1 MTEQEHK
8 RDTPLIKLPPSFL
21 AMPRWWHEGEAWL
34 TALAANVAAMCER
47 WRLTPDGTPMH
58 GSNALVVPVRR
69 DGEPLVLRMTP
80 PDDRTAAEVR
90 ALRFWDGRGTVRLID
105 ADPARGASLL
115 ERLDGEHTLERLPLA
130 EAVPHIARLMRRLAV
145 PAPPN
150 APSTGDLVRD
160 RLDTLD
166 GDWNRLGR
174 PFPGDVLDTV
184 RADGE
189 RLRTPAEDLAVN
201 GDLHFAQVLRGER
214 EPWLAVDPVL
224 LRGDIAYDL
233 ARILWTRL
241 DEMAT
246 TDEVRRWFAIIVDVA
261 GLDRDRTAAWVRFR
275 TVDYWLWGLN
285 YGLTE
290 DPVRCARLVD
300 VFTGM

>member
-1 MTEQEHK
+1 MMEHP
-8 RDTPLIKLPPSFL
+8 RIELPPSYL

-34 TALAANVAAMCER
+34 AALPGNVAAMSER
-47 WRLTPDGTPMH
+47 WRLTPDGAPMH

-69 DGEPLVLRMTP
+69 DDEPLVLRMTP
-80 PDDRTAAEVR
+80 PDDRTADEVR

-115 ERLDGEHTLERLPLA
+115 ERLDGAHTLERLPLA
-130 EAVPHIARLMRRLAV
+130 EAVPPIARLMRRLAV
-145 PAPPN
+145 PPPPD
-150 APSTGDLVRD
+150 APSTGDLVQG

-166 GDWNRLGR
+166 GDWERLGR
-174 PFPGDVLDTV
+174 PFAPELLDLV
-184 RADGE
+184 RADGA

-241 DEMAT
+241 DDMAT
-246 TDEVRRWFAIIVDVA
+246 AEEVRHWFSMIVDVA
-261 GLDRDRTAAWVRFR
+261 ELDRDRAAAWVRFR
-275 TVDYWLWGLN
+275 TVDYWLWGLG